1 MQYSGRDIDTLEPD
15 IDARID
21 DLTVLIRDTYAGK
34 KMDFAAVARFF
45 TLDVLSTIAFGG
57 RPFGF
62 MAANDDLWD
71 YDKLLQMF
79 YPVMQMVCHHT
90 IPRKLL
96 QLPGI
101 RDVAVPKYTDKTGVG
116 ALLAVA
122 HRAVA
127 ERYGPDAKVRN
138 DMLGHFVKKGFS
150 QEQCESEAFLQVI
163 AGSDS
168 TTTVLRSVVWLLLGS
183 PNAYAKLRVELD
195 EVPVDGSVI
204 SYSQTQRLQYLQACV
219 WEGLRLYP
227 PLGDLKTKVASADG
241 DTIKGVFFPPN
252 VEVALNDESMCRDEA
267 VFGPDAS
274 IFRPERWIEAESD
287 PQRRIKYRKTV
298 DTVFGT
304 GRFQCLGR
312 HIAMMELHKTLA
324 HLIRTF
330 DFQLADPLQGVEQKL
345 YGVYVQKGMY
355 VVARPR

>member
-1 MQYSGRDIDTLEPD
+1 LEPD
-15 IDARID
+15 IDARIA
-21 DLTVLIRDTYAGK
+21 DLTTLIRDTYDGK
-34 KMDFAAVARFF
+34 VMDLAAVTRFF

-79 YPVMQMVCHHT
+79 YPVMQVVCHHAL
-90 IPRKLL
+90 PRKLL
-96 QLPGI
+96 QMPGV
-101 RDVAVPKYTDKTGVG
+101 RDVTTPKHTDKTGVG

-122 HRAVA
+122 HKAVA
-127 ERYGPDAKVRN
+127 ERYGSDAKVQN
-138 DMLGHFVKKGFS
+138 DMLGHFVKKGLS
-150 QEQCESEAFLQVI
+150 QKQCEAEAFLQVI

-168 TTTVLRSVVWLLLGS
+168 TTTVLRSTLWLLLGS
-183 PNAYAKLRVELD
+183 PAAYTKLRS
-195 EVPVDGSVI
+195 EVDDASSGDNII
-204 SYSQTQRLQYLQACV
+204 SYSQTQRLPYLQACV
-219 WEGLRLYP
+219 WEGLRMYP
-227 PLGDLKTKVASADG
+227 PLGDLKTKVAPAGG
-241 DTIKGVFFPPN
+241 DTIKGIYFPPG
-252 VEVALNDESMCRDEA
+252 VEVAQNDESMCRDKV
-267 VFGPDAS
+267 VFGPDAE
-274 IFRPERWIEAESD
+274 IFRPERWIEADAD
-287 PQRRIKYRKTV
+287 PQKRIKYRQTV

-330 DFQLADPLQGVEQKL
+330 DLQLADPLQGVDQKV

-355 VVARPR
+355 VVARHREKA